1 MNKLPWDSVYF
12 GASLTDGPQ
21 PIRIDGAVYV
31 CYAEVSMHP
40 GVFVGIRDD
49 SDRTYLVDPLT
60 ATADEVPAD
69 SGQLAISPHYIT
81 ARGLLTRM
89 ARCKHPEPRLAVQQ
103 MLLSGIARP
112 DIFGEQLCELL
123 DPHQSLPGV
132 QTHKENV
139 DAYRVTDTN
148 SSPRLQT
155 AFAEALTTLL
165 HISQLPGNA
174 PAG

>member
-1 MNKLPWDSVYF
+1 MSKLPWDFVYF

-21 PIRIDGAVYV
+21 PIRINGAVYL
-31 CYAEVSMHP
+31 CYAEASMRR

-49 SDRTYLVDPLT
+49 SDRTYLIDPLE
-60 ATADEVPAD
+60 AIAHEVSPGSD
-69 SGQLAISPHYIT
+69 QLAISAHYIT
-81 ARGLLTRM
+81 AAGLLTRM

-112 DIFGEQLCELL
+112 DIFGKQLCELL